1 MGLHTDFVLLDEDD
15 DPHLLLENPE
25 HARVRLR
32 SRNMDPVKLEL
43 LSAIALGSNV
53 ALQDPLAAAAQS
65 RFLYTLPPA
74 LVASVA
80 ASTPQA
86 RAAWAARWAESDE
99 WWFAAHDLSDE
110 LNQVLDDLHPLA
122 LEAASGKGRLALWMS
137 I

>member
-1 MGLHTDFVLLDEDD
+1 MGLHTDFVLLDDDD
-15 DPHLLLENPE
+15 DPHLLLANPDR
-25 HARVRLR
+25 ARVRLR
-32 SRNMDPVKLEL
+32 SRNMDPAKLEL

-53 ALQDPLAAAAQS
+53 ALQDPVAEVAQT
-65 RFLYTLPPA
+65 RFLFPLPPA

-86 RAAWAARWAESDE
+86 RTAWAARWAESDE
-99 WWFAAHDLSDE
+99 WWFAAHDLSAE
-110 LNQVLDDLHPLA
+110 LTQVLDDLHPLA